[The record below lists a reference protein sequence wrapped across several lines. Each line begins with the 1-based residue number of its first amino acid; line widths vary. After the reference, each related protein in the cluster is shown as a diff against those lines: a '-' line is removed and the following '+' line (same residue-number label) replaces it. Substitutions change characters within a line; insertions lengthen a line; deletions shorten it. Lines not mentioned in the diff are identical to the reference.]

1 MTMGTPSK
9 KQSPLPGLMKLVRL
23 FWPEVRPQRRLLVL
37 GLVALF
43 AEVGLRLLEP
53 WPLKL
58 VFDYV
63 LGGATLPVA
72 KTPWLR
78 WLVESPGGLL
88 VTAAALV
95 VLLTGARSV
104 AAYAN
109 TVWFAL
115 LGNRAVAALRARLFA
130 HLQLL
135 SLSFHHRSRA
145 GDLTVRVVGDMGM
158 LQEVAVTSLLP
169 AVGRTLVLAG
179 MIAVMFWMNGQL
191 ALLAL
196 VPWPLFWLY
205 GRRQTRAIGEVA
217 RQQRRREGA
226 LASMVAESMS
236 AMRVVQS
243 LGLEARFNGAF
254 SRQNDRN
261 LTEGVK
267 GRRLSA
273 RLERSVDLV
282 IAIATALVLVQ
293 GARLVLQQALT
304 PGDLLVFLAY
314 LKTAFRPARD
324 FAKFSGR
331 VAKAGAA
338 AERVFQIFHL
348 TPAIQDRADAIPAP
362 SLAGRVRFERVSFGY
377 EPGVP
382 VLTEI
387 DLELTPG
394 QCLALVGESGAG
406 KSTLSSLLLRL
417 YDPTTGRVCLD
428 GRDVRDYRVGTV
440 RSQMALVL
448 QENTLFATTLREN
461 IIAGRPDVTED
472 ELIAAATLANAH
484 DFITALP
491 EGYETIVG
499 ERGATLSHGQRQRVA
514 IARAALRPTPLLLL
528 DEPTA
533 GLDEPNDRLV
543 MAALRKLARGRTTLL
558 ITHRREQAELADQVA
573 VVVGGRIVEHGGP
586 AELRQ
591 AGGAYAKMFGLA
603 AREGKEASH
612 AFAR

>member
-1 MTMGTPSK
+1 MSNPSK
-9 KQSPLPGLMKLVRL
+9 QHAPLPGLTKLVKL
-23 FWPEVRPQRRLLVL
+23 FWPEVRTQRRLLVL

-63 LGGATLPVA
+63 LGGAKRPVTE
-72 KTPWLR
+72 TPWLR
-78 WLVESPGGLL
+78 WLTESPGGLL
-88 VTAAALV
+88 LAAALLV
-95 VLLTGARSV
+95 VLLTGARSA

-115 LGNRAVAALRARLFA
+115 LGNRAVAALRARLFE

-135 SLSFHHRSRA
+135 SLAFHHRSRA

-158 LQEVAVTSLLP
+158 LQDVAVTSLLP

-179 MIAVMFWMNGQL
+179 MVAVMCWMNWQL

-196 VPWPLFWLY
+196 APWPLFWLY

-236 AMRVVQS
+236 SMRTVQS

-254 SRQNDRN
+254 SKQNDRN

-267 GRRLSA
+267 GRRLAA

-282 IAIATALVLVQ
+282 IAVATALVLVQ
-293 GARLVLQQALT
+293 GARLVLRGALT

-338 AERVFQIFHL
+338 AERVFQIFQL
-348 TPAIQDRADAIPAP
+348 TPAIQDRADAVPAP
-362 SLAGRVRFERVSFGY
+362 PFAGHVRFEQVSFGY
-377 EPGVP
+377 EPGAS
-382 VLTEI
+382 VLSGI
-387 DLELTPG
+387 DLELAPG

-417 YDPTTGRVCLD
+417 YDPSAGRVCID
-428 GRDVRDYRVGTV
+428 GRDLRDYRVGTV
-440 RSQMALVL
+440 RSQIALVL

-461 IIAGRPDVTED
+461 IVAGRPDVTED

-484 DFITALP
+484 DFIRALP
-491 EGYETIVG
+491 EGYDTMVG

-514 IARAALRPTPLLLL
+514 IARAALRPAPLLLL

-533 GLDEPNDRLV
+533 GLDETNERLV
-543 MAALRKLARGRTTLL
+543 MGALRQLAQGRTTLL
-558 ITHRREQAELADQVA
+558 ITHRREQAELADLVA
-573 VVVGGRIVEHGGP
+573 VIAEGRIVELGRPEDLQQNGGP
-586 AELRQ
+586 
-591 AGGAYAKMFGLA
+591 YARMFGF
-603 AREGKEASH
+603 ENDSGKETSH
-612 AFAR
+612 AFAG

>member
-1 MTMGTPSK
+1 
-9 KQSPLPGLMKLVRL
+9 MKLSRL
-23 FWPEVRPQRRLLVL
+23 FWPEVRPQRRLLVM

-63 LGGATLPVA
+63 LGGAKLPV
-72 KTPWLR
+72 TETLWLR
-78 WLVESPGGLL
+78 WLVESSGGLL
-88 VTAAALV
+88 LTAAALV

-115 LGNRAVAALRARLFA
+115 LGNRAVAVLRARLFE

-135 SLSFHHRSRA
+135 SLTFHHRSRA

-158 LQEVAVTSLLP
+158 LQDVAVTSLLP

-179 MIAVMFWMNGQL
+179 MVAVMFWMNWQL

-196 VPWPLFWLY
+196 APWPLFWLY

-236 AMRVVQS
+236 SMRVVQS

-254 SRQNDRN
+254 SKQNDRN

-282 IAIATALVLVQ
+282 IAVATALVLVQ
-293 GARLVLQQALT
+293 GARLVLKQALT

-348 TPAIQDRADAIPAP
+348 TPAIQDRADAVPAP
-362 SLAGRVRFERVSFGY
+362 PFAGHVRFERVSFAY
-377 EPGVP
+377 EAGVP

-387 DLELTPG
+387 NLELAPG

-417 YDPTTGRVCLD
+417 YDPTTGRVCID
-428 GRDVRDYRVGTV
+428 GRDLRDYRVGTA

-448 QENTLFATTLREN
+448 QENTLFATNLREN

-484 DFITALP
+484 DFISALP
-491 EGYETIVG
+491 EGYDTIVG

-558 ITHRREQAELADQVA
+558 ITHRREQAEQADQVA
-573 VVVGGRIVEHGGP
+573 VIAGGRIVEQGRP

-591 AGGAYAKMFGLA
+591 AGGAYANMFERTA
-603 AREGKEASH
+603 PDGKEQAH

>member
-1 MTMGTPSK
+1 MGTTSNK
-9 KQSPLPGLMKLVRL
+9 HSALPGLVKLVRL

-63 LGGATLPVA
+63 LGGAKLPVED
-72 KTPWLR
+72 TPWLR

-88 VTAAALV
+88 VTAAALM

-115 LGNRAVAALRARLFA
+115 LGNRAVAALRARLFE

-135 SLSFHHRSRA
+135 SLAFHHRSRA

-158 LQEVAVTSLLP
+158 LQDVAVTSLLP

-179 MIAVMFWMNGQL
+179 MVAVMCWMNWQL

-196 VPWPLFWLY
+196 APWPLFWLY

-236 AMRVVQS
+236 SMRVVQS

-261 LTEGVK
+261 LSEGVK
-267 GRRLSA
+267 GRRLAA

-293 GARLVLQQALT
+293 GARLVLRGELT

-331 VAKAGAA
+331 VSKAGAA
-338 AERVFQIFHL
+338 AERVFQIFEL
-348 TPAIQDRADAIPAP
+348 TPAVQDRADAVPAP
-362 SLAGRVRFERVSFGY
+362 PFTGHVRFERVGFAY
-377 EPGVP
+377 EPGAP
-382 VLTEI
+382 VLSEI
-387 DLELTPG
+387 DLELAPG

-417 YDPTTGRVCLD
+417 YDPTSGRVCLD
-428 GRDVRDYRVGTV
+428 GRDLRDYRVGTV
-440 RSQMALVL
+440 RPQMALVL

-484 DFITALP
+484 DFISALP
-491 EGYETIVG
+491 EGYDTIVG

-514 IARAALRPTPLLLL
+514 VARAALRPTPLLLL

-533 GLDEPNDRLV
+533 GLDEPNERLV

-573 VVVGGRIVEHGGP
+573 VLVGGRIVERGRP
-586 AELRQ
+586 EELRQ
-591 AGGAYAKMFGLA
+591 AGGAYAKMFGLT

>member
-1 MTMGTPSK
+1 MSNPSK
-9 KQSPLPGLMKLVRL
+9 KHSPLPGLVKLVSL
-23 FWPEVRPQRRLLVL
+23 FWPEVRPQRRLLAL

-63 LGGATLPVA
+63 LGGAKLPVA
-72 KTPWLR
+72 ETPWLR
-78 WLVESPGGLL
+78 WLTESPSGLL
-88 VTAAALV
+88 LTAAALV

-115 LGNRAVAALRARLFA
+115 LGNRAVTALRARLFE

-158 LQEVAVTSLLP
+158 LQDVAVTSLLP

-179 MIAVMFWMNGQL
+179 MVAVMFWMNWQL

-196 VPWPLFWLY
+196 APWPLFWLY

-236 AMRVVQS
+236 SMRVVQS

-282 IAIATALVLVQ
+282 IAVATALVLVQ

-338 AERVFQIFHL
+338 AERVLQIFHL
-348 TPAIQDRADAIPAP
+348 TPAIQDRADALPAP
-362 SLAGRVRFERVSFGY
+362 PFTGHVKFERVGFGY
-377 EPGVP
+377 EAGAS
-382 VLTEI
+382 VLSEI
-387 DLELTPG
+387 ELELVPG

-428 GRDVRDYRVGTV
+428 GRDLRDYRVGTV

-484 DFITALP
+484 DFISALP
-491 EGYETIVG
+491 EGYDTIVG

-573 VVVGGRIVEHGGP
+573 VLVGGRIVEQGRP

-591 AGGAYAKMFGLA
+591 AGGAYAKMFGLTA
-603 AREGKEASH
+603 PDGKEASH